1 MPCLWHKSM
10 YSPRR
15 VYKVGS
21 PLSEIA
27 TCFGM
32 LGNMSEQ
39 LVALVMIAPGLL
51 ALAAVFSL
59 LGLSLVPF
67 AIGLALITPFLG
79 TLLVLGTMLPLITGA
94 LGIGGCEGG
103 GETAGAGGDG
113 DPLLEEIKGLRQ
125 DIQAQPIQVVFDNKV
140 VSEITKVQRVRQSRG
155 T

>member
-1 MPCLWHKSM
+1 
-10 YSPRR
+10 
-15 VYKVGS
+15 
-21 PLSEIA
+21 
-27 TCFGM
+27 M
-32 LGNMSEQ
+32 LGDMGEQ

-51 ALAAVFSL
+51 ALAGVFAL

-94 LGIGGCEGG
+94 LGIGGGEAG
-103 GETAGAGGDG
+103 GETAGGGGDG
-113 DPLLEEIKGLRQ
+113 DPLLEEIKGLRS